1 VIQVAFSPATG
12 GGSGWLD
19 GNGHDG
25 PPAFRNGEMG
35 GRPYPGGSVLNSRR
49 PAAVLFDMDGTLVDS
64 EKVWEI
70 ALQELAVR
78 AGGTLSP
85 AARQAMIGS
94 SMANSMR
101 LLRDDLG
108 QPDRPEEPDVRW
120 LTGRVLE
127 LFAGGLVWRPGAL
140 QLLRAVRLAGL
151 PTALVTATGRELVE
165 AALDTL
171 GRENFD
177 VVVCG
182 DEVVMPKP
190 DPEPYRT
197 AAALLGVPVERCV
210 AIEDSPTGVA
220 SALAAGAVVLAV
232 PAELELPPT
241 DGVHLRTSLV
251 GVDPAYLADLL
262 VRRQLLR
269 PAR

>member
-1 VIQVAFSPATG
+1 MNTQ
-12 GGSGWLD
+12 
-19 GNGHDG
+19 
-25 PPAFRNGEMG
+25 
-35 GRPYPGGSVLNSRR
+35 R

-64 EKVWEI
+64 EKVWEV
-70 ALQELAVR
+70 ALHELAAR

-85 AARQAMIGS
+85 AARLAMIGS

-101 LLRDDLG
+101 ILREDLA
-108 QPDRPEEPDVRW
+108 QPDRPEAPDAAW
-120 LTGRVLE
+120 LTDRVLE
-127 LFAGGLVWRPGAL
+127 LFGAGLIWRPGAL
-140 QLLRAVRLAGL
+140 ELLLAVRAAGL
-151 PTALVTATGRELVE
+151 PTALVTSTGRRLVE
-165 AALDTL
+165 VALDTL

-182 DEVVMPKP
+182 DEVSVPKP

-197 AAALLGVPVERCV
+197 AARLLGVPIAECV
-210 AIEDSPTGVA
+210 AIEDSPAGVA
-220 SALAAGAVVLAV
+220 SAVASGAAVLAV

-251 GVDPAYLADLL
+251 GVDPAYLAALFSHEL
-262 VRRQLLR
+262 SR